1 MKKKAAV
8 ILSVI
13 LLIAVYALIA
23 VNAEYKLEISDV
35 KYGAVDFINRGE
47 APQSYKASES
57 YSWFNTIGLGSKCF
71 AMFEITNPSGE
82 LMLCEV
88 ELKEGNNGKYKI
100 DSVRYGDGNFRERIV
115 DQDGKKYFLLGG
127 RNTALLIAK
136 VSVEIEGESYI
147 LDIPNKERFFVY
159 TEINPKTSENHI
171 LPDKITFLNNAGEDI
186 SGLINWN

>member
-8 ILSVI
+8 ILSAI
-13 LLIAVYALIA
+13 LLIVVYALTV
-23 VNAEYKLEISDV
+23 VNFEYKLEISDV
-35 KYGAVDFINRGE
+35 KDGAIDFINRGE
-47 APQSYKASES
+47 TPEAYKLSKS
-57 YSWFNTIGLGSKCF
+57 HSWFHTIGFDNKCF
-71 AMFEITNPSGE
+71 AMFEITNPLGE

-88 ELKEGNNGKYKI
+88 ELEEGLNGKYKI

-115 DQDGKKYFLLGG
+115 EQGGKKYFLLGG
-127 RNTALLIAK
+127 RNTALLIDK